1 MHDWVTAARHH
12 MRSVL
17 TVVIAGAILGLLAGW
32 AFGGGSTHSATQ
44 TVTVVAATTASPTTS
59 RPSHS
64 ARSDG
69 SPAASAVGSGPDSRQ
84 YVQQWQI
91 PLTDALQRGVYAADQ
106 RGGTAAAAIWAAGW
120 PAPLVA
126 GDAERVDR
134 MWSMSKP
141 VASIALLKSIEA
153 LGDAPPA
160 SVITAIH
167 WAITASDNCA
177 MHYIE
182 FNLQQA
188 AGSAALGLFQNVLR
202 QAGIDRSET
211 ITAAADATCDQQL
224 PWGAVAADFQTL
236 ELGTY
241 TWTIT
246 DAVRFAHALITG
258 VYGQAGRLVAE
269 QMRLPKQTALLSTPA
284 DYTSPLDEPPSGGN
298 VFPTSSQ
305 PGFKGGWGGS
315 THDDF
320 LAGQMVILNIHG
332 VRIGLAAEFWP
343 TQEPMSGDDDPGNTV
358 APEALED
365 LLSDVSSELQRLEA
379 QR

>member
-1 MHDWVTAARHH
+1 

-17 TVVIAGAILGLLAGW
+17 AVLIAGTIPGLLAGC
-32 AFGGGSTHSATQ
+32 AFGGGATQ
-44 TVTVVAATTASPTTS
+44 TVTVRAATTASPTTS
-59 RPSHS
+59 HPARPP
-64 ARSDG
+64 RSDK
-69 SPAASAVGSGPDSRQ
+69 STAASAVGSGSDGPP

-91 PLTDALQRGVYAADQ
+91 PLSDALQRGVYAADQ
-106 RGGTAAAAIWAAGW
+106 RGGTAAAAIWAADW

-126 GDAERVDR
+126 GSAERVDR

-153 LGDAPPA
+153 LGDVPPA
-160 SVITAIH
+160 SVTTAIH
-167 WAITASDNCA
+167 WAIAASDNCA

-188 AGSAALGLFQNVLR
+188 SGSAALSLVQNVLR
-202 QAGIDRSET
+202 QAGIDQNET
-211 ITAAADATCDQQL
+211 VTAAPDATCDQRL

-298 VFPTSSQ
+298 VFPASWQ

-320 LAGQMVILNIHG
+320 LAGQMVILNIRG
-332 VRIGLAAEFWP
+332 IRIGLAAEFWP
-343 TQEPMSGDDDPGNTV
+343 SQEPMSGDDDPGTTV
-358 APEALED
+358 APEALEV
-365 LLSDVSSELQRLEA
+365 LFSDVSSELQRLEA